1 MISVFLVYWFSHY
14 ITCSIWKKSETN
26 TGLWLILPPK
36 TTLKYDM
43 IWYDKKDQTFKQLT
57 FRFNSKSIPNGW
69 SADLKRDTMKL
80 FDCSTI
86 TVLLLTLFVWNCF
99 FVLVR
104 EKHTHNSLFVL
115 SGWVIPASVNQ
126 CWTIAE
132 PIFLFLLLIWPTR
145 HCLPMDIWVVWLCW
159 MLALCQ
165 SESTNTL
172 CSNALLSAF
181 ALVFTYKLGWF
192 VPVYFGQG
200 NRCKGAGTFCLIF
213 NFYCCK

>member
-14 ITCSIWKKSETN
+14 ITCSIWNNSETN
-26 TGLWLILPPK
+26 KGLWLILPPK
-36 TTLKYDM
+36 TSLKYLFS
-43 IWYDKKDQTFKQLT
+43 DQTFKQLT
-57 FRFNSKSIPNGW
+57 FRFNSKSLPNGQ

-132 PIFLFLLLIWPTR
+132 PIFFVPSFNMTNETLTANGYPGCLGMLDACFVSVRINKYPVLKCPCVSVCSRCYLQVGMVCTSLFWPGQSLQRRWHILSDLQLLL
-145 HCLPMDIWVVWLCW
+145 V
-159 MLALCQ
+159 
-165 SESTNTL
+165 
-172 CSNALLSAF
+172 
-181 ALVFTYKLGWF
+181 
-192 VPVYFGQG
+192 
-200 NRCKGAGTFCLIF
+200 
-213 NFYCCK
+213 

>member
-1 MISVFLVYWFSHY
+1 MYWFSHY

-26 TGLWLILPPK
+26 KGLWLILPPK
-36 TTLKYDM
+36 TTLKYAM
-43 IWYDKKDQTFKQLT
+43 IWSDKKDQTFKQLT

-126 CWTIAE
+126 YWTIAE
-132 PIFLFLLLIWPTR
+132 PIFFVPSCNMTNETLSANGYLGCLAMLDACSVSVRINKYPVLKCPFVSVCSRCYLQVGMVCTSLFWPGQSLQRRWHILSDLQLLL
-145 HCLPMDIWVVWLCW
+145 V
-159 MLALCQ
+159 
-165 SESTNTL
+165 
-172 CSNALLSAF
+172 
-181 ALVFTYKLGWF
+181 
-192 VPVYFGQG
+192 
-200 NRCKGAGTFCLIF
+200 
-213 NFYCCK
+213 

>member
-43 IWYDKKDQTFKQLT
+43 IWSDKKDQTFKQLT

-132 PIFLFLLLIWPTR
+132 PIFFVPSFNMTNETLSANGYLGCLAMLDACSVSVRINKYPVLKCPFVSVCSRIYLQVGMVCTSLFWPGQSLQRRWHILSDLQLLL
-145 HCLPMDIWVVWLCW
+145 L
-159 MLALCQ
+159 
-165 SESTNTL
+165 
-172 CSNALLSAF
+172 
-181 ALVFTYKLGWF
+181 
-192 VPVYFGQG
+192 
-200 NRCKGAGTFCLIF
+200 
-213 NFYCCK
+213 